1 MTRIDTPDAAI
12 ALFAALGH
20 EPLEVAAFAYLD
32 AEWVLLGM
40 RHIAG
45 HWVDAADIPVRD
57 VAGDALALGAA
68 AVVMAHNH
76 PGGDPAPSLADRD
89 ATRRLARALHALDI
103 RLVDHVIL
111 AANSAASFRALSLL

>member
-1 MTRIDTPDAAI
+1 MTRIDTPEAAI
-12 ALFAALGH
+12 ALFAALGD

-32 AEWVLLGM
+32 AEWALLGT
-40 RHIAG
+40 RHVAG
-45 HWVDAADIPVRD
+45 NWVDAADVPVRE

-76 PGGDPAPSLADRD
+76 PGGDPAPSLADCA
-89 ATRRLARALHALDI
+89 ATRRLARVLHALDI

-111 AANSAASFRALSLL
+111 AANGAASFRALSLL